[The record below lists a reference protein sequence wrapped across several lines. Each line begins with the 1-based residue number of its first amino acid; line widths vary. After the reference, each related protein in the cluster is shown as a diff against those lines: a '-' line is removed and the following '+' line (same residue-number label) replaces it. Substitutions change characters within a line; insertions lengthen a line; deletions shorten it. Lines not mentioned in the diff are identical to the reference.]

1 MGSISPGCSD
11 LALPG
16 AEALAARFA
25 RQGYVLCA
33 CALTSEGTRELRAR
47 ALELVKQRGRRIE
60 QQSAEHVLRYRVVTG
75 EEVRSEWPELF
86 AIYQSSELRE
96 WVAAVAGVPAVFNSS
111 HLRSAINVNAMGEPG
126 EIYRWHHDAAG
137 FTLLLYLSDSREQD
151 GGALQLRPPGAAAA
165 MSWQPVAGTVVLMDG
180 TRCLH
185 RVAPI
190 AQPHERISIPMVF
203 TTDPNDERPAGLD
216 DYLYR
221 P

>member
-1 MGSISPGCSD
+1 
-11 LALPG
+11 
-16 AEALAARFA
+16 
-25 RQGYVLCA
+25 
-33 CALTSEGTRELRAR
+33 
-47 ALELVKQRGRRIE
+47 
-60 QQSAEHVLRYRVVTG
+60 LRYRVVTG
-75 EEVRSEWPELF
+75 AGVRSEWPELF

-96 WVAAVAGVPAVFNSS
+96 CVPAVFNSS

-151 GGALQLRPPGAAAA
+151 GGALELRPPGATAA
-165 MSWQPVAGTVVLMDG
+165 MSWLPVAGTVVLMDG

-221 P
+221 S